1 MRFVTKLAEFIHE
14 NNFNL
19 RQLVVVLP
27 SERAVRY
34 LADAL
39 VKHYQ
44 RPIFSPKITTINRW
58 IKENSPKIIDKT
70 RLLLALYEI
79 HLELEKLDPTIQNEE
94 SFESFM
100 TWGTMVLSDFDDIE
114 RYLLDVKQVFK
125 NLRSIKELESWQI
138 DENEYSKSQ
147 KRFLEFW
154 ERLPIYYEKLNE
166 RLEKMD
172 KITAGQAYRRIAE
185 DINYIE
191 DRSGKHYI
199 FAGFNALS
207 AAEQTIVRKLR
218 IAGQA
223 DFLIDADSF
232 YLHNSVHEAGM
243 FLRRNLEFLEIT
255 KPSFV
260 ENNLAKKSMTINV
273 VECAQNTGQV
283 KVAASLLDKMTQ
295 DELNDTLLLLGDES
309 LISAVVKNIPSSVG
323 KANITLG
330 LPLDQTP
337 VKSWVE
343 LLFSIQENKG
353 RFKSDAIYFKDLH
366 RFINHVF
373 VLGMVNEQERELLF
387 QVEQETIRFNR
398 IFQRVDRLKLPEVIQ
413 EMLLMV
419 TEKWNVDWNLAM
431 RTIRKVNSSI
441 INNLNKTYAFEQ
453 TALQVFDESLSQ
465 FEALLM
471 EGVPAFGL
479 KGFKSLFYQHW
490 GQQSIAYHGNPT
502 NGLQVMGLLETRLL
516 DFKNILV
523 LGFNEGKLPTTNPV
537 RSILPVDLRIAL
549 GLPST
554 REKQGLFAHHFYR
567 LLQGCENLLLT
578 YTTTSERI
586 GSNEVSRYHSQ
597 LLLEMKRMNPN
608 LTWNHS
614 FYKIQENATKQ
625 NAVQIIEKTPEIIQ
639 RIDQFLAFPL
649 SASALNKYMKCPMDF
664 YYRYLVEFGEEANV
678 EEEIESSTFGS
689 FIHDTL
695 EKLYTPYA
703 LFNPKGERR
712 TSAHPKLTPE
722 IISELLG
729 KYEAVLHQEFMNH
742 FGGDQDLFLKG
753 KNLLIYEVANTLT
766 KKFLL
771 ADKEFVLNSTED
783 VYIIQLEGKFEK
795 QIDVTV
801 GNETKTLKFQ
811 GYIDRIDKV
820 GEHYRVIDYKS
831 GKVKNDD
838 VHLKIKDE
846 DYISGFNN
854 CKHALQLTLYCLFF
868 QERFNQLPDS
878 AQICCLLKPS
888 EEFKLNQKDSNLGD
902 ITSQFS
908 ILLEL
913 LIEELYNKEIP
924 FTHKEENL
932 FCLYC

>member
-172 KITAGQAYRRIAE
+172 KITAGQAYRRVAE
-185 DINYIE
+185 DINHIE

-373 VLGMVNEQERELLF
+373 VLGMVSEQERELLF

-419 TEKWNVDWNLAM
+419 TEKWNVDWILAM

-712 TSAHPKLTPE
+712 TTAHPKLTPE

-753 KNLLIYEVANTLT
+753 KNLLIYEVAKTLT

-820 GEHYRVIDYKS
+820 GENYRVIDYKS
-831 GKVKNDD
+831 GKVKTDD

-878 AQICCLLKPS
+878 AQICCLLKPT
-888 EEFKLNQKDSNLGD
+888 EEFKLNQKDASLKD
-902 ITSQFS
+902 ITNQFS